1 MLQDKLPDL
10 ANLAVAATVFG
21 QFVGG
26 QAFSAPVA
34 IAGVV
39 PWVVLMFGAY
49 VLGGTNP

>member
-10 ANLAVAATVFG
+10 ANLAVGSAVFG

-34 IAGVV
+34 IAGVGL
-39 PWVVLMFGAY
+39 WVVLMFGAY
-49 VLGGTNP
+49 VLGGTKP